1 MGQEQVPVLIVG
13 AGAAG
18 LSLSLLLLQQGVH
31 PLLIER
37 RDDISIYPRARNL
50 NFRSMEVL
58 RGLGLAAEV
67 RAAGTRVSQTIFKET
82 LASKEERIIDAT
94 ARLIEHPEALS
105 PDPFAWHCLQSRLE
119 PLLRATARQRGG
131 DVRYSTDLV
140 SFTHDDAGVT
150 ATLEERATG
159 RSYAV
164 RAVTSSTCAGP
175 ARHRAARGDPGAAR
189 RGAAQE
195 PDLRLWG
202 WPMPS
207 RTAPC
212 EDRSRPTW
220 TYVGSMRGCTRTAFT
235 SGQGTTTITR
245 NSTTYWAHTCPG
257 GQTGEP
263 VDSITAVPWPVAVIF
278 QAS

>member
-1 MGQEQVPVLIVG
+1 MSQEQVPVLIVG

-94 ARLIEHPEALS
+94 ARLTEQPEALS
-105 PDPFAWHCLQSRLE
+105 PDPFAWHCPQSRLE

-164 RAVTSSTCAGP
+164 RAGYL
-175 ARHRAARGDPGAAR
+175 AACDGAHSHVR
-189 RGAAQE
+189 QKLG
-195 PDLRLWG
+195 
-202 WPMPS
+202 
-207 RTAPC
+207 
-212 EDRSRPTW
+212 
-220 TYVGSMRGCTRTAFT
+220 
-235 SGQGTTTITR
+235 I
-245 NSTTYWAHTCPG
+245 
-257 GQTGEP
+257 
-263 VDSITAVPWPVAVIF
+263 
-278 QAS
+278 